1 MKHKISEMTNERVY
15 YIQCP
20 IERIILKEMIS
31 IIVKNNTSPRPHCL
45 TISCEKH
52 YLSSQ
57 FPCSHAN
64 HPKTHA

>member
-31 IIVKNNTSPRPHCL
+31 IIVKNNTSPRPL
-45 TISCEKH
+45 AT
-52 YLSSQ
+52 LML
-57 FPCSHAN
+57 
-64 HPKTHA
+64 